1 MLPENP
7 LGQAIVEGADKRYS
21 YEEDD
26 GDFPWTAV
34 CAGIILVLLV
44 LIGGS
49 VFVIYVRLKLQQRSQ
64 QIDSH
69 SEIETMNNL
78 TNNRSR
84 EKDLSVSIIGA
95 TQVKNINKK
104 VDFQSDGEKNG
115 FKSRYSLVDYN
126 LVHELKQEDLGK
138 EDSERSEATKCESLD
153 SDSEEK
159 HRNHL
164 KSDSSERKQ
173 TESLCKDTK
182 YQSVFVL
189 SEEKDECI
197 IATEV

>member
-1 MLPENP
+1 MAEAA
-7 LGQAIVEGADKRYS
+7 GKRYS
-21 YEEDD
+21 YDEDEEEI
-26 GDFPWTAV
+26 FPWTAV

-44 LIGGS
+44 LVGGA
-49 VFVIYVRLKLQQRSQ
+49 VLVVYIRLKLQQRRQ
-64 QIDSH
+64 QMDSR

-78 TNNRSR
+78 TNNCSR
-84 EKDLSVSIIGA
+84 EKDLSVSVIG
-95 TQVKNINKK
+95 TTLKNINKK

-126 LVHELKQEDLGK
+126 LVHELKQEDSVK
-138 EDSERSEATKCESLD
+138 EDLEKGEMSKCEALD

-159 HRNHL
+159 HRKHL
-164 KSDSSERKQ
+164 KSDASEKC